1 MEPSTHTVLVEVVD
15 RYREAGEPI
24 RARTVAESLGVRR
37 STVSEPL
44 ETLCEFELLRETDR
58 GYRPT
63 VTARE
68 LLALDIDLDETVALD
83 LIDE

>member
-15 RYREAGEPI
+15 RYRESGEPV
-24 RARTVAESLGVRR
+24 RARAVADSLGLTE
-37 STVSEPL
+37 SAVSEPL
-44 ETLCEFELLRETDR
+44 DSLCEFELLQSVER

-68 LLALDIDLDETVALD
+68 MLELDIDLDETVALD
-83 LIDE
+83 FVEE